1 VAAGGAGKIGGWE
14 MRLQTQIDHA
24 CFIIR
29 WAMKYKIELLP
40 EAYAV
45 LAELLNAERKR
56 RS

>member
-1 VAAGGAGKIGGWE
+1 

-45 LAELLNAERKR
+45 LAELLAAREMKR
-56 RS
+56 QRQTRR